1 MLYKTLSAAV
11 YGIDASIIEVEVDVS
26 GIKTNEDHFHTVGLP
41 DAAVRESRDRVRAAL
56 KNCGYDIP
64 STHITINLAP
74 ADIKKEGSGFDLPMA
89 LGILGAYGGLNK
101 KEVPDCLFVG
111 ELSLDGGIRGVRGA
125 LPIAIEA
132 RGKKIPRLIVPEL
145 NAREAAM
152 VGGVEV
158 YPVKSLLDVIRFVNT
173 GNGIQP
179 LKVDSDTLL
188 SEAQHYAVDFKD
200 VRGQHTA
207 KRALEVACAGG
218 HNILMIGPPGSGKTM
233 LAKRM
238 PTILPPFSFEEALET
253 TKIHSVA
260 GVLDAGAGLVGV
272 RPFRS
277 PHHTISDA
285 GLIGGGAVPRPGEV
299 SLAHNGVLF
308 LDELPEFPRNVLEVM
323 RQPLEDGTV
332 CIARASMSLTFP
344 ARFMLAAAMNPCPC
358 GYFNDRSR
366 ECHCTQPMIQRYMGK
381 ISGPLLDRIDIHIDV
396 PAVNYKELRAGKRTG
411 KLRQDSRTSH
421 AGPRNPAAEVLDVTV
436 AALLQRPDGPA
447 PHSRV
452 LRTLRRLRTPA
463 GARHDPARHDRPRP
477 RPHTKGGPHG
487 RRPRRRPGH
496 RAKTHRRSHPVPDA
510 GSARFGRNGRDE
522 FEEEV
527 AGSKEPRSGEKNV
540 AHGVSRGWMRKHG
553 ASPEGAK
560 ETMPHTTTNL
570 LVHFIFSTKQ
580 RCALIKPDFE
590 KDLHAYLGGIIRQIG
605 GTALCINGTRDHV
618 HLLVAC
624 RRTIPLPM
632 WPA

>member
-11 YGIDASIIEVEVDVS
+11 YGIDANIIEVEVDVS
-26 GIKTNEDHFHTVGLP
+26 GVRMNEDHFHTVGLP
-41 DAAVRESRDRVRAAL
+41 DAAVRESRDRVRSAL

-64 STHITINLAP
+64 PTQITINLAP
-74 ADIKKEGSGFDLPMA
+74 ADIRKEGSGFDLPMA

-101 KEVPDCLFVG
+101 KQLGDCLFVG

-132 RGKKIPRLIVPEL
+132 RGKKISRLVVPEL

-158 YPVKSLLDVIRFVNT
+158 FPVRSLLDVIHFVNT
-173 GNGIQP
+173 GNGISS
-179 LKVDSDTLL
+179 LKVDGDTLL
-188 SEAQHYAVDFKD
+188 SDSQRFLVDFRD
-200 VRGQHTA
+200 VRGQQTA

-238 PTILPPFSFEEALET
+238 PTILPPFTFEEALET

-260 GVLDAGAGLVGV
+260 GVLDPGMGLVGV
-272 RPFRS
+272 RPFRA

-285 GLIGGGAVPRPGEV
+285 GLIGGGAIPRPGEV

-332 CIARASMSLTFP
+332 CIARAAMSLTFP

-366 ECHCTQPMIQRYMGK
+366 ECHCTQPMIQRYMSK

-396 PAVNYKELRAGKRTG
+396 PAVNYKEMRSASEPESSASIRERILRARGLQLARFSVKERE
-411 KLRQDSRTSH
+411 KLYCNAQM
-421 AGPRNPAAEVLDVTV
+421 APRHIRAFCELSLDCER
-436 AALLQRPDGPA
+436 LLERAMTQQG
-447 PHSRV
+447 
-452 LRTLRRLRTPA
+452 LT
-463 GARHDPARHDRPRP
+463 ARAHDRIL
-477 RPHTKGGPHG
+477 K
-487 RRPRRRPGH
+487 
-496 RAKTHRRSHPVPDA
+496 
-510 GSARFGRNGRDE
+510 
-522 FEEEV
+522 V
-527 AGSKEPRSGEKNV
+527 A
-540 AHGVSRGWMRKHG
+540 
-553 ASPEGAK
+553 
-560 ETMPHTTTNL
+560 
-570 LVHFIFSTKQ
+570 
-580 RCALIKPDFE
+580 
-590 KDLHAYLGGIIRQIG
+590 
-605 GTALCINGTRDHV
+605 
-618 HLLVAC
+618 
-624 RRTIPLPM
+624 RTIADLEGNPLLEPKHIAEAIQYRSLDRTF
-632 WPA
+632 WS